1 MLAASTEEFIS
12 FFSEIDDPR
21 QDGKV
26 LYPLDEVLFL
36 IFTAILSCAESWDLI
51 VDFGNKKID
60 FLRKFMPFK
69 NGIPAKSTLCT
80 IMSSLE
86 KTALESWFNKGFKE
100 ITNVLPEDL
109 VAIDGKSLRGTKS
122 FNNKTVHMVHAFA
135 TKQGLVIGQ
144 KKVSDKSNEI
154 TAVPEL
160 IDELNI
166 SNTTVSIDAMGC
178 QKKIA
183 NKICDKNSNYF
194 LALKENQEGLYN
206 NVKMYFDN
214 ENYLSKANYIKKID
228 KSHGRLETRECW
240 SLPIDSYLK
249 EEHADWKNLSN
260 IICIR
265 RTRTINGNT
274 SSEKHYYISSIENN
288 DAENFLKISR
298 DHWLVENQ
306 LHWILDVTFNEDRCT
321 IKKAAENM
329 AVIRK
334 LVLNSLKLYKK
345 KFNTKNSMKGL
356 RLASSWSDES
366 REKIIL
372 NLGMVV

>member
-51 VDFGNKKID
+51 VDFGNNKID

-80 IMSSLE
+80 IMSGLE

-100 ITNVLPEDL
+100 ITSILPEDL
-109 VAIDGKSLRGTKS
+109 VTIDGKSLRGTKS

-154 TAVPEL
+154 TAIPEL

-183 NKICDKNSNYF
+183 KKICDKNSNYF
-194 LALKENQEGLYN
+194 LALKENQEGLYKD
-206 NVKMYFDN
+206 VKTYFDN
-214 ENYLSKANYIKKID
+214 ENYLSKANFIKKTN
-228 KSHGRLETRECW
+228 KSHGRLEVRECW
-240 SLPIDSYLK
+240 CLPIDSYLK
-249 EEHADWKNLSN
+249 EEHADWESLSN
-260 IICIR
+260 IVCIR
-265 RTRTINGNT
+265 RSKTINGNT
-274 SSEKHYYISSIENN
+274 SLEKHYYISSIQNS
-288 DAENFLKISR
+288 DAEYFLKISR

-306 LHWILDVTFNEDRCT
+306 LHWVLDVTFNEDRCT

-345 KFNTKNSMKGL
+345 KFNIKNSMKGL
-356 RLASSWSDES
+356 RLASSWSDQS
-366 REKIIL
+366 RAKIIL